1 MAKMV
6 AAVIVCVL
14 VLALDITAGILG
26 LQAQA
31 AQNKVLLHN
40 IDKIFSCFL
49 HEMYYFEIKV
59 GLN

>member
-31 AQNKVLLHN
+31 AQNKVLLHD
-40 IDKIFSCFL
+40 IDKFSRVFFMKYTTL
-49 HEMYYFEIKV
+49 K
-59 GLN
+59 

>member
-1 MAKMV
+1 MAKMI

-31 AQNKVLLHN
+31 AQNKVLLHS
-40 IDKIFSCFL
+40 DFL
-49 HEMYYFEIKV
+49 HEMYYFEIRV
-59 GLN
+59 